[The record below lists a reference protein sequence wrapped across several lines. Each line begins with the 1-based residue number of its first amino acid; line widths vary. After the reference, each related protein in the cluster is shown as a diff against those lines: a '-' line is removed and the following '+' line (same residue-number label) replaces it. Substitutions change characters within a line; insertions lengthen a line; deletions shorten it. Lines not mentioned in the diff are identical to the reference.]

1 MTSAFYV
8 RAILPTAIAVTTVA
22 MAASIT
28 VASAQTTLRYTDYS
42 PNRGIRAEIVEDFL
56 KRIETGSDGRI
67 KIERYW
73 AQSLLP
79 GTKTLEGLRNGVASF
94 GTITAD
100 YTPND
105 LFAYRVGDLP
115 VDNPHEVAGA
125 LALYD
130 LATTNPVLQAEF
142 DRLGVVYVANYSLGP
157 IQMMCNNVDIVSA
170 DDFAGKK
177 VRAVGNWS
185 QIYAALGAVP
195 AMVPL
200 SEAYQ
205 ALGSGMIDC
214 SQAYGYIAE
223 AYKLYEVGTSFTVI
237 DGGTIQANGMF
248 FGKRDFQRLTPGDQE
263 MILRL
268 GRELTG
274 EIAAATRARNQ
285 DVIARMETGIDGHV
299 ITVHR
304 FNDADRARID
314 QASQP
319 FLDAFVKDAAAR
331 GIDGAALL
339 ADYRARLA
347 AHLEA
352 LQR

>member
-1 MTSAFYV
+1 
-8 RAILPTAIAVTTVA
+8 
-22 MAASIT
+22 
-28 VASAQTTLRYTDYS
+28 
-42 PNRGIRAEIVEDFL
+42 
-56 KRIETGSDGRI
+56 
-67 KIERYW
+67 
-73 AQSLLP
+73 
-79 GTKTLEGLRNGVASF
+79 VASF